1 MGQTLKCLPRFAS
14 YFKVINFFFRV
25 ISDYNIPRL
34 LNKNVDFFHE
44 YDMIIP
50 YKNHGGVTMVG
61 RRKLTTAE
69 QLEKLNEIIS
79 AKEEELKKLRIQRKE
94 LEAQKKQEDLSELYN
109 IITASGNS
117 MEEIKAMLAK

>member
-1 MGQTLKCLPRFAS
+1 
-14 YFKVINFFFRV
+14 
-25 ISDYNIPRL
+25 
-34 LNKNVDFFHE
+34 
-44 YDMIIP
+44 MIIP
-50 YKNHGGVTMVG
+50 YKNHGGVTMAG

-109 IITASGNS
+109 IITASGKS

>member
-1 MGQTLKCLPRFAS
+1 
-14 YFKVINFFFRV
+14 
-25 ISDYNIPRL
+25 
-34 LNKNVDFFHE
+34 
-44 YDMIIP
+44 
-50 YKNHGGVTMVG
+50 MVG

-109 IITASGNS
+109 IITASGKS
-117 MEEIKAMLAK
+117 MEEIKTMLAK

>member
-1 MGQTLKCLPRFAS
+1 
-14 YFKVINFFFRV
+14 
-25 ISDYNIPRL
+25 
-34 LNKNVDFFHE
+34 
-44 YDMIIP
+44 
-50 YKNHGGVTMVG
+50 MVG

-109 IITASGNS
+109 IITASGKS